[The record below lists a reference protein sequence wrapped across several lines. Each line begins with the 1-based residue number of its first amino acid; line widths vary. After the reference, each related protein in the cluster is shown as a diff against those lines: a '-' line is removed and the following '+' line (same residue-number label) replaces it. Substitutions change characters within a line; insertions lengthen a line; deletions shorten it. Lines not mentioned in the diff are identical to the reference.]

1 MILHF
6 VRRAYDVMAVGVFSL
21 LLLALTGSF
30 CQAQAKPDASAAD
43 AKTVAEISP
52 GATYD
57 VATFKPHAESG
68 MGMSTSI
75 GSMPNGRFFAKGYT
89 LKTLVCEAYDKLDF
103 QCLGGPAW
111 FGSET
116 FDIEAKPDG
125 ALSEQL
131 VKLSSEEREKV
142 REQMQQALYAD
153 RIQLK
158 VHHESRELPTFA
170 LVLAKGGSKMT
181 EAKTFRGYSTR
192 GGKIQSIKT
201 DGISMESLVRL
212 LSQKVGHKIQ
222 DQTGLKGFY
231 VFTLN
236 FSDDLDTTG
245 DSSAPSIY
253 TALQEQLGLKLVP
266 MKAPVDVIVI
276 DHVERPSAN

>member
-1 MILHF
+1 MIQNY
-6 VRRAYDVMAVGVFSL
+6 VRRLHAVKAVGVLS

-43 AKTVAEISP
+43 AKTVAEIPP
-52 GATYD
+52 GATYE
-57 VATFKPHAESG
+57 VATFKPHLESG
-68 MGMSTSI
+68 MGMTTSI
-75 GSMPNGRFFAKGYT
+75 GSMPNGRFIAKGYT

-103 QCLGGPAW
+103 QCSGGPVW
-111 FGSET
+111 FDS
-116 FDIEAKPDG
+116 DRYDVEAKPDD
-125 ALSEQL
+125 AISERL
-131 VKLSSEEREKV
+131 MKLSSEEREKV
-142 REQMQQALYAD
+142 REQMQQALFAD

-158 VHHESRELPTFA
+158 VHHETRELPTFA

-181 EAKTFRGYSTR
+181 EEKTFRGYSTR

-201 DGISMESLVRL
+201 DGISMESLIQL

-236 FSDDLDTTG
+236 FSDELDATA
-245 DSSAPSIY
+245 DSSVPSIY

-266 MKAPVDVIVI
+266 TKAPVDVLII